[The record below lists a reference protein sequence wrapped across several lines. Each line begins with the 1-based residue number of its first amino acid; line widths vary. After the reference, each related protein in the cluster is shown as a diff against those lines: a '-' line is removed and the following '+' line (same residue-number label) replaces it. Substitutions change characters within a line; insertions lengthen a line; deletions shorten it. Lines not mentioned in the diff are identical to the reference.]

1 MSIMHFAGA
10 TSASGGGGPPPV
22 GVVALTADTASDFG
36 LVGFGTAFA
45 SMSFG
50 TTGARIRTETLNAVS
65 VNVAGQWWS
74 IWPVTDIG
82 SSYQIR
88 ATLVSGTAPT
98 GPTLGSTTWHDLS
111 TLQVWSHTRSVA
123 GTSGGVIEVSIR
135 DIATSTIQATA
146 SYTIEAVMEN

>member
-1 MSIMHFAGA
+1 MSIMHSMAVVAASTGGA
-10 TSASGGGGPPPV
+10 PPV
-22 GVVALTADTASDFG
+22 GAVVLTADTASDFG

-98 GPTLGSTTWHDLS
+98 GPALGSTTWHNLS
-111 TLQVWSHTRSVA
+111 TQRTWSHSRSGA
-123 GTSGGVIEVSIR
+123 GTSSCVIEVSIR
-135 DIATSTIQATA
+135 DIATSTIRATA

>member
-1 MSIMHFAGA
+1 MHAAMGA
-10 TSASGGGGPPPV
+10 AAAMTSGPPPV
-22 GVVALTADTASDFG
+22 GAVALTADTASDFG

-45 SMSFG
+45 SMGFG

-74 IWPVTDIG
+74 QWPVTDIG
-82 SSYQIR
+82 NSYQIR

-98 GPTLGSTTWHDLS
+98 GPALGSTTWHNLS
-111 TLQVWSHTRSVA
+111 TYREWSHTRSGA

-135 DIATSTIQATA
+135 DTATSTIRATA
-146 SYTIEAVMEN
+146 SYTIEAIMEN